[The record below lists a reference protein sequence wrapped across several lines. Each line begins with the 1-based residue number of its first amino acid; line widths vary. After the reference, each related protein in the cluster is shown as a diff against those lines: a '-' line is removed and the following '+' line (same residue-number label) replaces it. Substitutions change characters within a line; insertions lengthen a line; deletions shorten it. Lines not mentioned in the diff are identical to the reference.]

1 MTSLIYFECK
11 KIFGNFKWLI
21 LVGIILVK
29 AVITYA
35 SLNVSADFS
44 IDVYKDY
51 VDQLSH
57 MSQTDAELFVPKEAE
72 RIEEIMGAKEKM
84 ESDYASGAISLDDY
98 KAYMKKY
105 YEADSKRS
113 AFAVIQTRYEQFFG
127 IDRSERVWFYD
138 LEWRAFGNMLSLD
151 FCLLFALFIFCIP
164 VYCREHSS
172 GVHMLNMVS
181 KNGRVKLHIAKLSVI
196 IISSLLYALLIYS
209 VDFAV
214 MGAKFGFENFDKP
227 LRAMI
232 DHGSAY
238 DSMPILKFFVL
249 QSLAKTLWAVCAAL
263 SLGVISVIAKNI
275 VISTVVSAAF
285 ILIPVVTVPT
295 DSKLNNY
302 CIGVGLKGS
311 KYHVNLLTPLA
322 NILIW
327 LAVTIAVMLIL
338 YPIHKKCTKSAVQK
352 NKFGA

>member
-1 MTSLIYFECK
+1 MTSLIYYECK

-21 LVGIILVK
+21 LVGILIVK
-29 AVITYA
+29 VIFTYA

-51 VDQLSH
+51 VNKLSH
-57 MSQTDAELFVPKEAE
+57 MSQTDAELFVPKEADRLE
-72 RIEEIMGAKEKM
+72 NILSANEKM
-84 ESDYASGAISLDDY
+84 QSDYAAGTISLDEY

-113 AFAVIQTRYEQFFG
+113 AFAVIQTRYEQYFEL
-127 IDRSERVWFYD
+127 DRSERVWFYD

-164 VYCREHSS
+164 AYCREHSS

-181 KNGRVKLHIAKLSVI
+181 KNGRMKLHIAKLAVI
-196 IISSLLYALLIYS
+196 IISSLLFALLIYS

-214 MGAKFGFENFDKP
+214 MGVKFGFENFDKP
-227 LRAMI
+227 YRTII

-249 QSLAKTLWAVCAAL
+249 LSLSKVLWTVCAAL
-263 SLGVISVIAKNI
+263 TLGVISVIAKNI

-327 LAVTIAVMLIL
+327 LAVSIAVMLII
-338 YPIHKKCTKSAVQK
+338 YPIHIKCHKSAPK
-352 NKFGA
+352 NKFGV